1 MVRGEGSLKAF
12 IQKYKHGI
20 PLAMYGVIYLVW
32 FFVLE
37 QRSTRGYMVVH
48 MNIDDYI
55 PFCEAFV
62 VPYLLWFVYV
72 PAVMLYL
79 FFHDRDGYWKNVVF
93 LCTGMTVFLVIS
105 TFIPNVHHLRL
116 KQFPRD
122 NVFTWMIGL
131 LWKADTPTNLFPSI
145 HVFNSLGAHFAVLDN
160 EKLASDRRIRY
171 GSLTLCVL
179 IILSTMFIKQ
189 HSMFDVLTAF
199 IMSAVMYTAV
209 YSCDLVGAWRY
220 RHQYQLAKRA
230 RKRAR
235 IKIG

>member
-1 MVRGEGSLKAF
+1 MKAF

-20 PLAMYGVIYLVW
+20 PLVLYGMIYLAW

-37 QRSTRGYMVVH
+37 QRTIRGYMVVH

-72 PAVMLYL
+72 PAVLMYL
-79 FFHDRDGYWKNVVF
+79 FFHDREGYWKNAVF
-93 LCTGMTVFLVIS
+93 LCVGMTVFLVIS
-105 TFIPNVHHLRL
+105 TFIPNIHHLRL
-116 KQFPRD
+116 RQFPRE

-145 HVFNSLGAHFAVLDN
+145 HVYNSLGAHFAVLNN
-160 EKLASDRRIRY
+160 EKLRSNKGIRY
-171 GSLTLCVL
+171 ASLVLCVS

-199 IMSAVMYTAV
+199 IMSAVMYAAV
-209 YSCDLVGAWRY
+209 YSYDLVMVWRC
-220 RHQYQLAKRA
+220 RHQYQTAKRA
-230 RKRAR
+230 RRRAG